1 MDIGLKI
8 ALAAFAVYALVV
20 LAASH
25 GFWSWVG
32 NLVLGAVFGAIM
44 HFIVAAWVFAAPVM
58 LYLGLSR
65 QGYKYEIAIIVQGTV
80 TAVSLLVMAWWRL
93 KDAAKSVKGRPND
106 TPSNNRSSYLRDTCA
121 HDWLTTYVESNGN
134 TVRRC
139 TRCPATEKLI
149 GGNWIRT

>member
-8 ALAAFAVYALVV
+8 ALVAFAVYALVV

-25 GFWSWVG
+25 GLWSWVG
-32 NLVLGAVFGAIM
+32 NLILGAVFGTIM
-44 HFIVAAWVFAAPVM
+44 HFIVAAWVFAAPVL
-58 LYLGLSR
+58 LYLGLSG
-65 QGYKYEIAIIVQGTV
+65 QGYKYELAIIVQGAV
-80 TAVSLLVMAWWRL
+80 TAVSLLVLAWWLL
-93 KDAAKSVKGRPND
+93 KDAAKSVKGQASS
-106 TPSNNRSSYLRDTCA
+106 TPTNSSSAYSRDTCA